1 MIAGWNIV
9 HGITW
14 RENIRKSY
22 LSTSERVSLFRNYHG
37 GRWVKID
44 QLLGLIWGG
53 MIKVVDRYNI
63 TSDRISHSVT
73 VKCQRIMLAALGDRL
88 RPREEAGGMTLS
100 RGPPGSLS
108 LNQK

>member
-1 MIAGWNIV
+1 M

-63 TSDRISHSVT
+63 TSDRISQVGYCKMSET
-73 VKCQRIMLAALGDRL
+73 S
-88 RPREEAGGMTLS
+88 AGGPWRQAATKGGGGRDDAVS
-100 RGPPGSLS
+100 RPAR
-108 LNQK
+108 